1 MEERP
6 DRSARTPPM
15 APAPE
20 ILLDYRLAWEFRHEC
35 RTREAHRQYCDWYRQ
50 AARQHRQELARMR
63 GDPDLL
69 GWMLR
74 WRRR

>member
-1 MEERP
+1 M
-6 DRSARTPPM
+6 
-15 APAPE
+15 APE
-20 ILLDYRLAWEFRHEC
+20 ILLDYRLAWEC
-35 RTREAHRQYCDWYRQ
+35 RTREAHRQYCDWYRR